1 MSLFSIRKKVDV
13 DTISSVIFEIVDRR
27 MGEIVGLFDEK
38 VDLFSLHFSIMDLW
52 FCTFSINYYLI
63 GNILNHK
70 NDAKITGLV
79 IENLLARLC
88 SSVADSSTQDE
99 ADWFK
104 RNFPHALS
112 DIATICGEKNTSE
125 FDNVF
130 SRLSKYIT
138 SNVCFDDDYKYDSL
152 LIAELS
158 IIISSWVNDS
168 MFLGEYKIVK

>member
-1 MSLFSIRKKVDV
+1 MR
-13 DTISSVIFEIVDRR
+13 
-27 MGEIVGLFDEK
+27 
-38 VDLFSLHFSIMDLW
+38 
-52 FCTFSINYYLI
+52 
-63 GNILNHK
+63 
-70 NDAKITGLV
+70 
-79 IENLLARLC
+79 
-88 SSVADSSTQDE
+88 
-99 ADWFK
+99 
-104 RNFPHALS
+104 
-112 DIATICGEKNTSE
+112 EKNTSE